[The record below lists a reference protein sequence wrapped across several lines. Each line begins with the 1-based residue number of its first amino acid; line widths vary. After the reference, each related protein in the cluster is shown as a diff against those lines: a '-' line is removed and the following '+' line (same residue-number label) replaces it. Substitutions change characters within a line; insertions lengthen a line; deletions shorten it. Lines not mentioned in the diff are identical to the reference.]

1 MIADE
6 GFGTNETQNGQ
17 ITWKGTIQQ
26 SGCQLTTL
34 APVIG
39 RIWLE
44 GYIIAV

>member
-6 GFGTNETQNGQ
+6 EFGANETQNGQ
-17 ITWKGTIQQ
+17 ITWKGTSQQ
-26 SGCQLTTL
+26 PVCQHTTL

-44 GYIIAV
+44 GYVIVV